1 MTSKWI
7 NYSWKSFR
15 IVIMKYNVIYKK
27 YFIIYDRVLYLIQ
40 IKSKHCCWQK
50 MKKLRISTENRERE
64 KREREREKKM
74 ITRVMECESVAEKR
88 IIMEKIYCV

>member
-1 MTSKWI
+1 MLMMDYDLKMDQLFMEKFSYC
-7 NYSWKSFR
+7 NYE
-15 IVIMKYNVIYKK
+15 IYVIYKK

-64 KREREREKKM
+64 TREGKRKKKNDYQNYGM
-74 ITRVMECESVAEKR
+74 
-88 IIMEKIYCV
+88 